1 MKKVFTI
8 IIAMVLILLVVIGVT
23 YRYAENNVFFFPQ
36 ISQQLQEK
44 TGFVFAKTGAL
55 ELSLLPRPEL
65 TVLFGGF

>member
-23 YRYAENNVFFFPQ
+23 YRYAENNDFFFPQ